1 MFKYN
6 NPITIIKNYVLILL
20 GILLISINNH
30 SIMATKFN
38 TKDKEIIN
46 HEIND
51 QEVNKNFRLLNDIK
65 QNILTM
71 LIQISSK
78 IDLKNNKYALISK
91 DNDVILQIEEFLKQS
106 KQKYPDLIGEDIR
119 KVTKWV
125 FLNGDKEDQ
134 NKIYNI
140 LQQIL
145 LNYTQ

>member
-38 TKDKEIIN
+38 TKAKEIIN

-51 QEVNKNFRLLNDIK
+51 QEVNKNFQLLNDIK
-65 QNILTM
+65 QKILIM
-71 LIQISSK
+71 FIQISS
-78 IDLKNNKYALISK
+78 IDLKNNKYALISN
-91 DNDVILQIEEFLKQS
+91 DNDVIPQIKDFLKQS
-106 KQKYPDLIGEDIR
+106 KQKYPDLIEKDIK

-125 FLNGDKEDQ
+125 FLNGDTEDQ

-145 LNYTQ
+145 LNCAR

>member
-51 QEVNKNFRLLNDIK
+51 QEVNKNFQLLNDIK
-65 QNILTM
+65 QKILIM
-71 LIQISSK
+71 FIQISS
-78 IDLKNNKYALISK
+78 IDLKNNKYALISN
-91 DNDVILQIEEFLKQS
+91 DNDVIPQIKNFLKQS
-106 KQKYPDLIGEDIR
+106 KQKYPDLIEKDIK

-125 FLNGDKEDQ
+125 FLNGDTEDQ

-145 LNYTQ
+145 LNCAR